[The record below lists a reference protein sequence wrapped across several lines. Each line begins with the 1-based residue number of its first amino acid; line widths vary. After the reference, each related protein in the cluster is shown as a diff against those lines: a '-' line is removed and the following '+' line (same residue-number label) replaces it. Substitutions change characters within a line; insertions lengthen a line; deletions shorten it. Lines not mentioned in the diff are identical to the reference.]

1 MNENVQQAIENL
13 RAYDKVRVTSMVD
26 NGREE
31 PFPNTVEGEFRARI
45 VSPDNAAFDRNGSA
59 LWITAMFEFFPAI
72 ADIVELEI
80 TEPYNPNQ
88 TQLL

>member
-1 MNENVQQAIENL
+1 MTENVLQALDEL
-13 RAYDKVRVTSMVD
+13 QKHDRVRVTSMVD

-31 PFPNTVEGEFRARI
+31 PFPNTVEGEYRARI

-59 LWITAMFEFFPAI
+59 LWITATFEFFPAI